1 MTARHLHAS
10 FAACLFFLL
19 LLCTMSVRAAVSVSD
34 TLPAK
39 ARLTRQVHFP
49 KYLTPGNYSGIAYLG
64 YLGTC
69 AVVSDKPPKGEFIVT
84 EDDHRIVEVHPQFP
98 QDGYLQIEIFVDR
111 LDGEIKFVAPEC
123 YQYSS
128 DGPRDAEGICYL
140 LQRNTLLIVGEGD
153 NKIKE
158 YYPHGPQTG
167 RELSLEPA
175 DGNRGYESLTF
186 CDSTCLLWT
195 CTEGA
200 LPRDRDSLQTDEL
213 IRLQAF
219 DEDFHPQGEYAYL
232 TDKPRKRA
240 SRMRNYAFGVSE
252 LCALNDGSL
261 LVLEREFAVPRLKIG
276 ASVRNKIYRV
286 WPQRHLQIT
295 GEDASSARAKAL
307 KKTLVA
313 QWKTRLTL
321 FSRSLANYEGMCLGP
336 TLTDGTQV
344 VILVADSQNNAGG
357 VLRDYFRTLL
367 LPKSF

>member
-1 MTARHLHAS
+1 MTTRHFHAS
-10 FAACLFFLL
+10 FAASLLFVL
-19 LLCTMSVRAAVSVSD
+19 LLCTTSVRAAVSVRDS
-34 TLPAK
+34 LPAK
-39 ARLTRQVHFP
+39 PRLTRQVHFP

-84 EDDHRIVEVHPQFP
+84 EDDHRIVKVLPQFP
-98 QDGYLQIEIFVDR
+98 QDGFFILSVDADT
-111 LDGEIKFVAPEC
+111 LDGHIVDVGTENYP
-123 YQYSS
+123 YSS
-128 DGPRDAEGICYL
+128 DGPRDAEGICFMRHCMKL
-140 LQRNTLLIVGEGD
+140 FIVGEGD

-158 YYPHGPQTG
+158 YHFDGSQTG
-167 RELSLEPA
+167 RELSLEPGE
-175 DGNRGYESLTF
+175 GNRGYESLTF

-336 TLTDGTQV
+336 TLADGTQV